1 MRRVFDRGLSG
12 NSHEMTIDDGSSG
25 FGASRVIRE
34 YAKLLQANAP
44 VYVAL
49 GVLTSVA
56 KGGRPCTRSSDRFL
70 ARHGRPILFVLCCA
84 NLRLSGLNVLIELRL
99 ENYAVIDNLVV
110 EFGHGLNLL
119 TGETGAGKSILIDA
133 LALLLGEKASSDVIR
148 GGADR
153 AVVAAVFEE
162 EGPDGDALA
171 KILEANGLDE
181 SDDGSLILRREIA
194 SGGKGRV
201 FVNNQPATVAVLRLL
216 APHLAVIHAQ
226 NESILSFD
234 GAARLELL
242 DSFAGSRFD
251 TVANAFAAW
260 KRVRTRIDEL
270 ERGEQDRLRLVD
282 LWIFQKREIDEGRL
296 QSGEDEKLETE
307 KRVLANA
314 EKIYN
319 AAMNAFDLLYEGSGS
334 TASSLRA
341 AHKQIEELA
350 RYEPKFQEALEAL
363 QTARISVE
371 DVGATVRDYAG
382 GIHASPE
389 HLAQVE
395 DRLAL
400 LERLKRKYGPTLD
413 EVIQFGAD
421 VARKLSEVENK
432 DEILRRLRSELAQAG
447 QDYLS
452 AAQAL
457 SKSRTSAAR
466 RLERLVEAEV
476 NDLAMKSAFRIEMTT
491 STEESGW
498 TSSGIDQVLYMIST
512 NPGEPLRQL
521 ENIASGGE
529 LSRVMLAL
537 KASVE
542 SGTESSR
549 EREKRSDSSARRKRE
564 KTSQKTLV
572 FDEIDTGIGG
582 RAAEAVGKKL
592 KTLARAHQVLCVTH
606 LPQIATFGDHHYVI
620 DKKESG
626 GRTKT
631 SIRPVTGEERTE
643 EVARMLSG
651 AKLTETSRKHAEQ
664 MIKANG

>member
-1 MRRVFDRGLSG
+1 
-12 NSHEMTIDDGSSG
+12 
-25 FGASRVIRE
+25 
-34 YAKLLQANAP
+34 
-44 VYVAL
+44 
-49 GVLTSVA
+49 
-56 KGGRPCTRSSDRFL
+56 
-70 ARHGRPILFVLCCA
+70 
-84 NLRLSGLNVLIELRL
+84 VLIEMRL
-99 ENYAVIDNLVV
+99 ENYAVIDNLAV
-110 EFGHGLNLL
+110 EFGQGLNLL
-119 TGETGAGKSILIDA
+119 TGETGAGKSILVDA
-133 LALLLGEKASSDVIR
+133 LALLLGDKASSDVIR
-148 GGADR
+148 AGAER
-153 AVVAAVFEE
+153 AVVSAVFEA
-162 EGPDGDALA
+162 EGARGSPAGKPLA
-171 KILEANGLDE
+171 GILEANGLDE

-194 SGGKGRV
+194 AGGKGRV

-216 APHLAVIHAQ
+216 APHLATIHAQ

-234 GAARLELL
+234 GPARLGLL
-242 DSFAGSRFD
+242 DTFAGSQLEAIE
-251 TVANAFAAW
+251 TAFSAW
-260 KRVRTRIDEL
+260 KKIRTRIDEL

-282 LWIFQKREIDEGRL
+282 LWIFQKREIEDGRP
-296 QSGEDEKLETE
+296 QSGEDEQLETE

-319 AAMNAFDLLYEGSGS
+319 AAMNAFDLLYEGNGS

-341 AHKQIEELA
+341 AQKQVEELV
-350 RYEPKFQEALEAL
+350 RYEPKFQEALAAL
-363 QTARISVE
+363 DTARISVE

-400 LERLKRKYGPTLD
+400 LDRLKRKYGPTLD

-421 VARKLSEVENK
+421 VSRKLSEVENK
-432 DEILRRLRSELAQAG
+432 DEILRQLRSELAKAAG
-447 QDYLS
+447 EYLR
-452 AAQAL
+452 AARAL
-457 SKSRTSAAR
+457 SKKRAEAAR
-466 RLERLVEAEV
+466 RLEKLVEAEI
-476 NDLAMKSAFRIEMTT
+476 NDLAMKSTFRIEIT
-491 STEESGW
+491 SSEEEGNW
-498 TSSGIDQVLYMIST
+498 TGSGIDQVVYMIST

-521 ENIASGGE
+521 EHIASGGE

-542 SGTESSR
+542 AGA
-549 EREKRSDSSARRKRE
+549 REKVKPPTPSASSGQAL
-564 KTSQKTLV
+564 SQKARHGRGTQRTLV

-592 KTLARAHQVLCVTH
+592 KSLARSNQVLCVTH

-620 DKKESG
+620 EKKESG
-626 GRTKT
+626 GRSRTG
-631 SIRPVTGEERTE
+631 IRAVTGEERTE